1 MNSEFHLAA
10 RHLTP
15 EELHVMFLQLAH
27 VRQIMLGF
35 IV

>member
-15 EELHVMFLQLAH
+15 EEVHELFLQLAH
-27 VRQIMLGF
+27 VRQIVLGF